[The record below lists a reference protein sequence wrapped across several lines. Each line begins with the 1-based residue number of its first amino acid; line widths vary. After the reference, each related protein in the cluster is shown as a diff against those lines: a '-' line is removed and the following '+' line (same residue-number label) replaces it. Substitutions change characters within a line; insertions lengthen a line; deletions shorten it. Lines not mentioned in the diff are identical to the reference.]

1 MSLKNS
7 KKTPLSK
14 VSFDDS
20 YAVDY
25 IEDSVV
31 DYAEDDGLN
40 LSTDY
45 AEDYVEDYAEDY
57 AEDYVEDDA
66 EEGIIAEIFSEE
78 EYEEPTE
85 FSHDMTLKEVLDQM
99 DEDGGSFKNL
109 SEELEDIGEELD
121 EIVEEN
127 PDVTLGDMIPGTSVS
142 SRDIDGEE
150 EEVET
155 DYANDKDLSKFM
167 EYITGQYPASIP
179 PHDGR
184 TTVGCERAISFLER
198 LNSDISRAIKDDVD
212 GILDLAELESVRAN
226 IMHDVIK
233 LKQHLGN
240 LKKKLKEVNAKTNES
255 EIPLWKNSQ
264 GKLVDPLKMEKSASV
279 PNNLVIAV
287 TPFERA
293 ITGIMINS
301 HVSAG
306 RAMADTFEALKKK
319 YDISEREELAIMQIC
334 MDSGFPIFKDR
345 GTAGSEDDEGTA
357 LDFVK
362 NYFA

>member
-57 AEDYVEDDA
+57 VEDDA

-85 FSHDMTLKEVLDQM
+85 FGHDMTLKEVLDQM
-99 DEDGGSFKNL
+99 NEDGGSFKNL

-127 PDVTLGDMIPGTSVS
+127 PDVTLGDMIPGTSIS

-179 PHDGR
+179 SHDGR

-240 LKKKLKEVNAKTNES
+240 LKKKLKEVSAKTNES

-264 GKLVDPLKMEKSASV
+264 GKLVDALKMEKSASV

-306 RAMADTFEALKKK
+306 RPMADTFEALKEK

-345 GTAGSEDDEGTA
+345 GTVGSEDDDGTA